1 MNHILMQFS
10 SDWFYGGQV
19 QSAPE
24 VSGRSLLDF
33 DVPLVWIDAAEQA
46 AETTDD
52 LPAAPVGEELVGGS
66 YGRINRA
73 EARLTIDTLKRYI
86 ERIGRQR
93 FLDERLD
100 VGIISPY
107 RVQVQELRRLVRADA
122 ALKPFRSLIT
132 VNTVDGFQ
140 GQERDIIM
148 VSLVRANS
156 QGQIGFLRDLRRMN
170 VAMTRARHKLFVLGD
185 VATLTRHRFYRAL
198 HEYSEQLK
206 EGSFPDS

>member
-1 MNHILMQFS
+1 M
-10 SDWFYGGQV
+10 
-19 QSAPE
+19 
-24 VSGRSLLDF
+24 
-33 DVPLVWIDAAEQA
+33 
-46 AETTDD
+46 
-52 LPAAPVGEELVGGS
+52 GEELVGGS

-100 VGIISPY
+100 VASFRPIA
-107 RVQVQELRRLVRADA
+107 VQVQELRRLVRADA

-156 QGQIGFLRDLRRMN
+156 QGRLVSCVICD
-170 VAMTRARHKLFVLGD
+170 A
-185 VATLTRHRFYRAL
+185 
-198 HEYSEQLK
+198 
-206 EGSFPDS
+206 

>member
-1 MNHILMQFS
+1 
-10 SDWFYGGQV
+10 V
-19 QSAPE
+19 KSAPE

-33 DVPLVWIDAAEQA
+33 DVPLVWIDAAAEQA

-206 EGSFPDS
+206 EGSFPDY